1 MGNSQGK
8 PVDLD
13 GEVNLNH
20 FRLLRVVGRGAFGKV
35 RIVERKDTG
44 LTFALKYIRKDEVVR
59 SESVRNII
67 RERRMLEHVNHPFI
81 CNLRYS
87 FQDIEYMY
95 LVVDL
100 MSGGDLR
107 FHISRKTFT
116 EAAVR
121 FWIAELGCA
130 LRYIH
135 GQNIIHRDVKP
146 DNVLLDADGHVHLTD
161 FNVASDIVPGRTLT
175 SKSGTLAYL
184 APEVYAGKGYD
195 VRADWW
201 SLGVLFYECIYNKRP
216 FEGNSEQSLSQTIQ
230 AANPRF
236 PVTQPPVQLSCMYA
250 IKDALEFNPDK
261 RLGHTWESF
270 IYHEFFS
277 GIDFDAL
284 ERKQVEPVF
293 VPSSEKTNFDATYDL
308 EELLLE
314 EAPLEARARRQ
325 KPREKLKDDAT
336 EKEIREEELYRM
348 IETDFRPFDYTL
360 AAYKKIT
367 EGQAET
373 PDGQP
378 TPVTDENARPAQ
390 ALTTDEATQMTSHAP
405 SHAHSHSQAVQTHY
419 PNGSHSSFQHSNAP
433 NGQVAH
439 NPNIPERSNSMPKSS
454 ERNVPERSNSM
465 PKNTERN
472 VPERSN
478 SIPKNPERSNSIQS
492 AHSHSHAY
500 NAYDSQRAAVGPRPT
515 SSHRP
520 GRSGGVPASRPP
532 PLPPYPQSYTTPV
545 RQGRGNGSSS
555 LMVGSPT
562 GGVQV
567 TLDGGGSW
575 SDLARQD
582 ATLPTDAAAALGGGA
597 GGKDSGGGG
606 IFGLFRG
613 KKGRGSSPKPKER
626 GVLGKE
632 GARVVVG

>member
-8 PVDLD
+8 PVEFD

-44 LTFALKYIRKDEVVR
+44 LSFALKYIRKDEVVR

-116 EAAVR
+116 EEAVR

-130 LRYIH
+130 LRYVH
-135 GQNIIHRDVKP
+135 RQGIIHRDVKP

-161 FNVASDIVPGRTLT
+161 FNVASDIIPGKVLT

-184 APEVYAGKGYD
+184 APEVYAGNGYD

-216 FEGNSEQSLSQTIQ
+216 FEGNSESSLSTVIQ
-230 AANPRF
+230 AAKPKF
-236 PVTQPPVQLSCMYA
+236 PVTNPPVSYLCLYA
-250 IKDALEFNPDK
+250 IKDALELDPNK
-261 RLGHTWESF
+261 RLGSTWESF
-270 IYHEFFS
+270 TKHEFFAV
-277 GIDFDAL
+277 IDFEAL
-284 ERKQVEPVF
+284 ERKEIEPVF
-293 VPSSEKTNFDATYDL
+293 IPSSEKTNFDATYDL

-325 KPREKLKDDAT
+325 KPRERLKDDAT
-336 EKEIREEELYRM
+336 DKEIREDELYRM
-348 IETDFRPFDYTL
+348 IETDFRPFDYTV
-360 AAYKKIT
+360 AAYKKIVVQ
-367 EGQAET
+367 G
-373 PDGQP
+373 GK
-378 TPVTDENARPAQ
+378 PVTTNGDENAQPQ
-390 ALTTDEATQMTSHAP
+390 ALTTEGAVAAPSSSSTNGATQSHYQATADNASTSEMGTSP
-405 SHAHSHSQAVQTHY
+405 S
-419 PNGSHSSFQHSNAP
+419 
-433 NGQVAH
+433 
-439 NPNIPERSNSMPKSS
+439 
-454 ERNVPERSNSM
+454 
-465 PKNTERN
+465 
-472 VPERSN
+472 
-478 SIPKNPERSNSIQS
+478 S
-492 AHSHSHAY
+492 AHKV
-500 NAYDSQRAAVGPRPT
+500 QRPSSGHQRRGP
-515 SSHRP
+515 P
-520 GRSGGVPASRPP
+520 GRPP
-532 PLPPYPQSYTTPV
+532 PLPPYPQSYTNSNSP
-545 RQGRGNGSSS
+545 RSGRSGAPGM
-555 LMVGSPT
+555 MVGSPT

-567 TLDGGGSW
+567 TLDGASSW

-582 ATLPTDAAAALGGGA
+582 ATLPADASGA
-597 GGKDSGGGG
+597 NNDPNGKPEASGGV
-606 IFGLFRG
+606 FGFLNR
-613 KKGRGSSPKPKER
+613 KKGRGHSPKPKER

-632 GARVVVG
+632 GARVVIG

>member
-8 PVDLD
+8 PVDMD

-35 RIVERKDTG
+35 RIVERKDTN
-44 LTFALKYIRKDEVVR
+44 LSFALKYIRKDEVVR

-87 FQDIEYMY
+87 FQDIEY

-116 EAAVR
+116 EDAVR
-121 FWIAELGCA
+121 FWIGELGCA

-135 GQNIIHRDVKP
+135 GQGIIHRDVKP

-161 FNVASDIVPGRTLT
+161 FNVASDVIPGKVLT

-216 FEGNSEQSLSQTIQ
+216 FDGSSESTLSNQIQSASPKYPITS
-230 AANPRF
+230 P
-236 PVTQPPVQLSCMYA
+236 PVTLPCLYA
-250 IKDALEFNPDK
+250 IRDALEPNPDK
-261 RLGHTWESF
+261 RLGSTWESF
-270 IYHEFFS
+270 INHEFFAVLNFDHLEQKR
-277 GIDFDAL
+277 ID
-284 ERKQVEPVF
+284 PVF
-293 VPSSEKTNFDATYDL
+293 VPASDKTNFDATYDL

-325 KPREKLKDDAT
+325 KPRERLKEDASD
-336 EKEIREEELYRM
+336 KEIREDELYRM
-348 IETDFRPFDYTL
+348 IESDFKPFDYTV
-360 AAYKKIT
+360 AAYKKMA
-367 EGQAET
+367 EQAALNGCLNGDMNQAQA
-373 PDGQP
+373 P
-378 TPVTDENARPAQ
+378 Q
-390 ALTTDEATQMTSHAP
+390 ALTTDEATPATMANINGGAQQQLYQPAILQKTP
-405 SHAHSHSQAVQTHY
+405 SRENGQEAVQGASRR
-419 PNGSHSSFQHSNAP
+419 PASVVPPPPPPIPQHSGDYAN
-433 NGQVAH
+433 
-439 NPNIPERSNSMPKSS
+439 
-454 ERNVPERSNSM
+454 
-465 PKNTERN
+465 
-472 VPERSN
+472 
-478 SIPKNPERSNSIQS
+478 
-492 AHSHSHAY
+492 
-500 NAYDSQRAAVGPRPT
+500 QRAAPPT
-515 SSHRP
+515 AKRITS
-520 GRSGGVPASRPP
+520 PA
-532 PLPPYPQSYTTPV
+532 
-545 RQGRGNGSSS
+545 
-555 LMVGSPT
+555 

-582 ATLPTDAAAALGGGA
+582 ATLPTDANAV
-597 GGKDSGGGG
+597 GGKIEGSGGV
-606 IFGLFRG
+606 FGFLSR
-613 KKGRGSSPKPKER
+613 KKGRGHSPKPKER

-632 GARVVVG
+632 GARVVIG

>member
-8 PVDLD
+8 PIDLD

-35 RIVERKDTG
+35 RIVERKDTN
-44 LTFALKYIRKDEVVR
+44 LSFALKYIRKDEVVR

-116 EAAVR
+116 EDAVR

-135 GQNIIHRDVKP
+135 SQNIIHRDVKP

-161 FNVASDIVPGRTLT
+161 FNVASDIIPGKVLS

-216 FEGNSEQSLSQTIQ
+216 FDGNSESTLSQQIQ
-230 AANPRF
+230 LANPKY
-236 PVTQPPVQLSCMYA
+236 PITSPPVSLPCLYA
-250 IKDALEFNPDK
+250 IRDALDVNRDK
-261 RLGHTWESF
+261 RMGSTWESF
-270 IYHEFFS
+270 TKHEFFMM
-277 GIDFDAL
+277 IDFEAL
-284 ERKQVEPVF
+284 ERKEIEPVF
-293 VPSSEKTNFDATYDL
+293 VPAADKTNFDATYDL

-325 KPREKLKDDAT
+325 KPRERLKEDASD
-336 EKEIREEELYRM
+336 KEIREDELYRM
-348 IETDFRPFDYTL
+348 IENEFRPFDYTL

-367 EGQAET
+367 GQANECRYVNG
-373 PDGQP
+373 DMVAMNQP
-378 TPVTDENARPAQ
+378 Q
-390 ALTTDEATQMTSHAP
+390 ALTTDEATPVAMA
-405 SHAHSHSQAVQTHY
+405 A
-419 PNGSHSSFQHSNAP
+419 NGGSSKATQP
-433 NGQVAH
+433 
-439 NPNIPERSNSMPKSS
+439 P
-454 ERNVPERSNSM
+454 
-465 PKNTERN
+465 
-472 VPERSN
+472 
-478 SIPKNPERSNSIQS
+478 
-492 AHSHSHAY
+492 
-500 NAYDSQRAAVGPRPT
+500 GPLRK
-515 SSHRP
+515 
-520 GRSGGVPASRPP
+520 
-532 PLPPYPQSYTTPV
+532 
-545 RQGRGNGSSS
+545 SSS
-555 LMVGSPT
+555 LEKAAGSSHSGTPRRPISKPPPIPHYPSQYSTQRSVPPGAGQRVTSPT
-562 GGVQV
+562 GGMQV

-582 ATLPTDAAAALGGGA
+582 ATLPTDANAISE
-597 GGKDSGGGG
+597 GKSESSGGV
-606 IFGLFRG
+606 FGFLRG
-613 KKGRGSSPKPKER
+613 KKGRGHSPKPKER

-632 GARVVVG
+632 GARQVIG

>member
-8 PVDLD
+8 PVEFD

-35 RIVERKDTG
+35 RIVERKDTN
-44 LTFALKYIRKDEVVR
+44 LSFALKYIRKDEVVR

-116 EAAVR
+116 EEAVR
-121 FWIAELGCA
+121 FWISELGCA

-135 GQNIIHRDVKP
+135 GQGIIHRDVKP

-161 FNVASDIVPGRTLT
+161 FNVASDIIQGKVLT

-184 APEVYAGKGYD
+184 APEVYAGQGYD

-216 FEGNSEQSLSQTIQ
+216 FEGNSESSLSTVIQ
-230 AANPRF
+230 AARPKF
-236 PVTQPPVQLSCMYA
+236 PVTSPPVTLPCMYA
-250 IKDALEFNPDK
+250 IKDALDIDPNK
-261 RLGHTWESF
+261 RLGSTWESF
-270 IYHEFFS
+270 TQHEFFS
-277 GIDFDAL
+277 CIDFEAL
-284 ERKQVEPVF
+284 ERKEIEPVF

-325 KPREKLKDDAT
+325 KPRERLKDDAT
-336 EKEIREEELYRM
+336 DKEIREDELYRM
-348 IETDFRPFDYTL
+348 IDTDFRPFDYTV

-367 EGQAET
+367 QQQEALSTGQDSSTSSKANL
-373 PDGQP
+373 QP
-378 TPVTDENARPAQ
+378 Q
-390 ALTTDEATQMTSHAP
+390 ALTTDEATPSPTTNGATTSRP
-405 SHAHSHSQAVQTHY
+405 SNENNTST
-419 PNGSHSSFQHSNAP
+419 
-433 NGQVAH
+433 
-439 NPNIPERSNSMPKSS
+439 SNSSS
-454 ERNVPERSNSM
+454 TKQAQQKQQQRRN
-465 PKNTERN
+465 
-472 VPERSN
+472 
-478 SIPKNPERSNSIQS
+478 NP
-492 AHSHSHAY
+492 
-500 NAYDSQRAAVGPRPT
+500 
-515 SSHRP
+515 P
-520 GRSGGVPASRPP
+520 GRTA
-532 PLPPYPQSYTTPV
+532 PLAPYPQSYTPNAGSG
-545 RQGRGNGSSS
+545 GRAGRAFAPGM
-555 LMVGSPT
+555 MVGSPT

-567 TLDGGGSW
+567 TLDGGSSW

-582 ATLPTDAAAALGGGA
+582 ATLPADASGA
-597 GGKDSGGGG
+597 NNEPGKDGSIGSGSGSGSGGV
-606 IFGLFRG
+606 FGFLRG
-613 KKGRGSSPKPKER
+613 KKGRGNSPKPKER

-632 GARVVVG
+632 GARVVLG

>member
-8 PVDLD
+8 PIDLD

-35 RIVERKDTG
+35 RIVERKDTN
-44 LTFALKYIRKDEVVR
+44 LSFALKYIRKDEVVR

-116 EAAVR
+116 EDAVR

-135 GQNIIHRDVKP
+135 SQNIIHRDVKP

-161 FNVASDIVPGRTLT
+161 FNVASDIIPGKVLS

-216 FEGNSEQSLSQTIQ
+216 FDGNSESTLSQQIQ
-230 AANPRF
+230 LANPKY
-236 PVTQPPVQLSCMYA
+236 PITSPPVSLPCLYA
-250 IKDALEFNPDK
+250 IRDALDANRDK
-261 RLGHTWESF
+261 RMGSTWESF
-270 IYHEFFS
+270 TKHEFFMM
-277 GIDFDAL
+277 IDFEAL
-284 ERKQVEPVF
+284 ERKEIEPVF
-293 VPSSEKTNFDATYDL
+293 VPAADKTNFDATYDL

-325 KPREKLKDDAT
+325 KPRERLKEDASD
-336 EKEIREEELYRM
+336 KEIREDELYRM
-348 IETDFRPFDYTL
+348 IENEFRPFDYTL

-367 EGQAET
+367 GQVDECGYVNGDMVT
-373 PDGQP
+373 MNQP
-378 TPVTDENARPAQ
+378 Q
-390 ALTTDEATQMTSHAP
+390 ALTTDEATPAAMAT
-405 SHAHSHSQAVQTHY
+405 
-419 PNGSHSSFQHSNAP
+419 NGGAL
-433 NGQVAH
+433 
-439 NPNIPERSNSMPKSS
+439 
-454 ERNVPERSNSM
+454 
-465 PKNTERN
+465 
-472 VPERSN
+472 
-478 SIPKNPERSNSIQS
+478 
-492 AHSHSHAY
+492 
-500 NAYDSQRAAVGPRPT
+500 RAAHPPGPLRK
-515 SSHRP
+515 
-520 GRSGGVPASRPP
+520 
-532 PLPPYPQSYTTPV
+532 
-545 RQGRGNGSSS
+545 SSS
-555 LMVGSPT
+555 LEKRPGSSHAGVPRRPVSKPPPIPHYPSEYSNQRAVPPGAGKRVTSPT
-562 GGVQV
+562 GGMQV

-582 ATLPTDAAAALGGGA
+582 ATLPTDANAISE
-597 GGKDSGGGG
+597 GKSESSSGV
-606 IFGLFRG
+606 FGFLRG
-613 KKGRGSSPKPKER
+613 KKGRGHSPKPKER

-632 GARVVVG
+632 GARQVIG